1 MHRWLRY
8 FFSKDAV
15 YYAPCILLG
24 PKNSKEKSFSIEL
37 SGDWKN
43 LSSLTARHFKDDSP
57 HYDNIKAARR
67 FTAEFFVS
75 SKEKK
80 HLSTSYPGSLWS
92 IEKYCVFFFRLLH
105 YMLNKIYHC
114 VVMFSQRAIVLPCWN
129 TELTV
134 IQTLLLI

>member
-24 PKNSKEKSFSIEL
+24 PKNSKEKSFSIRL
-37 SGDWKN
+37 PGDWKN
-43 LSSLTARHFKDDSP
+43 LSSLTARHLKDDSP

-67 FTAEFFVS
+67 FTAGFFVS

-80 HLSTSYPGSLWS
+80 TFVNKLS
-92 IEKYCVFFFRLLH
+92 RLMMINRKKLRIH
-105 YMLNKIYHC
+105 
-114 VVMFSQRAIVLPCWN
+114 F
-129 TELTV
+129 
-134 IQTLLLI
+134 

>member
-37 SGDWKN
+37 TGDWKN
-43 LSSLTARHFKDDSP
+43 LSSLTARHLKDDSP

-67 FTAEFFVS
+67 FMVGFFVS
-75 SKEKK
+75 SKEEKK
-80 HLSTSYPGSLWS
+80 TFVNKLS
-92 IEKYCVFFFRLLH
+92 RL
-105 YMLNKIYHC
+105 MMINRKILRIL
-114 VVMFSQRAIVLPCWN
+114 F
-129 TELTV
+129 
-134 IQTLLLI
+134 